1 VREAVGGV
9 QDGKP
14 APPAPKLPPLPRI
27 PPTPEQRKAWED
39 RMRALPPAR
48 KAAVA
53 YALKVRPRSAPPR
66 RDPAPALRCTANV
79 AAPAACWHG
88 LHGVLAERCDGLPRQ
103 ALRHARC
110 WTARTKL

>member
-1 VREAVGGV
+1 MRGRA

-53 YALKVRPRSAPPR
+53 YALKVRPGCGAPQHPH
-66 RDPAPALRCTANV
+66 PTLASRCTV
-79 AAPAACWHG
+79 DLAAPAAWHG
-88 LHGVLAERCDGLPRQ
+88 LQGMPAECFNSLPRQ
-103 ALRHARC
+103 AVRQARC
-110 WTARTKL
+110 